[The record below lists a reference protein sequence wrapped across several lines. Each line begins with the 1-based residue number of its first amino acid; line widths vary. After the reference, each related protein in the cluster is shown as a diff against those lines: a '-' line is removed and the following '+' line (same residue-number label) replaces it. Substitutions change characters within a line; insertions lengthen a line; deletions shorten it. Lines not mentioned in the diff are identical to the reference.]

1 MNKILY
7 SLLTMVYIYVMPV
20 YPLIGLIGIFIFT
33 DTIFG
38 VYKSYKL
45 KESIVSRKLARIVSK
60 LIIYTS
66 VVLLTFGLDVLI
78 IKHLFTYSPYLVT
91 KFIAG
96 VLCCIEIFS
105 IDEKIRLFNN
115 NKGIKF
121 YLYKVLDFAINIRKK
136 TNEIIN

>member
-1 MNKILY
+1 
-7 SLLTMVYIYVMPV
+7 MVYIYVMPV